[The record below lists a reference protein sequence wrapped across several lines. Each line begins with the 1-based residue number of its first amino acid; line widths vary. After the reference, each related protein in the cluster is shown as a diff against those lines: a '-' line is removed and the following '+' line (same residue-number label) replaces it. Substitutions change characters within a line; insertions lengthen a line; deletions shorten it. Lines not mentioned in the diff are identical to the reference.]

1 MAKLVDAPAS
11 GAGGF
16 TAVEVRVLFA
26 ALLLHLALVRCFFI
40 AFKFALEKQE
50 RTFFEQIFNYAC
62 SGFSINLVNFLV
74 K

>member
-50 RTFFEQIFNYAC
+50 RTFL
-62 SGFSINLVNFLV
+62 SRFLIMSAV
-74 K
+74 AFQLI

>member
-1 MAKLVDAPAS
+1 
-11 GAGGF
+11 
-16 TAVEVRVLFA
+16 VL
-26 ALLLHLALVRCFFI
+26 FI